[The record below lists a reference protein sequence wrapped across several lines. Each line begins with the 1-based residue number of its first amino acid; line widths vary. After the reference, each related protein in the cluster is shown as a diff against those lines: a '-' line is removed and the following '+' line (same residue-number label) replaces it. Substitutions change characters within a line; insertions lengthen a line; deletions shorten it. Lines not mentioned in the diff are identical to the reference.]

1 MTDRGPHFTLPGMEQ
16 VHATTVDLD
25 GQGVMLRG
33 PSASGKSDLGLRLI
47 DAGAQLVADDRT
59 DLILSG
65 DAVRASAPKELAG
78 RIEVRGVGIV
88 TIAAVAETRLALIVD
103 LVDAGDVQRLP
114 ETEMVEVLGVTLPLV
129 RLAAFEASAPAK
141 VRTALKY
148 HSQL

>member
-1 MTDRGPHFTLPGMEQ
+1 MEQ

-78 RIEVRGVGIV
+78 G
-88 TIAAVAETRLALIVD
+88 
-103 LVDAGDVQRLP
+103 
-114 ETEMVEVLGVTLPLV
+114 
-129 RLAAFEASAPAK
+129 
-141 VRTALKY
+141 
-148 HSQL
+148 

>member
-1 MTDRGPHFTLPGMEQ
+1 M
-16 VHATTVDLD
+16 
-25 GQGVMLRG
+25 
-33 PSASGKSDLGLRLI
+33 
-47 DAGAQLVADDRT
+47 
-59 DLILSG
+59 
-65 DAVRASAPKELAG
+65 
-78 RIEVRGVGIV
+78 